1 MRVLAYIALAAI
13 GIAAGGCGGRS
24 SQGTSATEASAPLTK
39 GQYSEMLKQGN
50 AQVASV
56 ESAAPTDTGGG
67 TATEPQ
73 PADHT
78 VVTLEGG
85 NFFVNGQV
93 TNPGSPAEGLLMN
106 SRMVQGL
113 FNDSNSSTKNQ
124 WSYPGTSSWVAPRDP
139 DRNTDEFV

>member
-13 GIAAGGCGGRS
+13 GIAAGGCGGGS
-24 SQGTSATEASAPLTK
+24 YQGTSATEASAPLTK
-39 GQYSEMLKQGN
+39 AQYSEMLKQGN

-56 ESAAPTDTGGG
+56 ESRPTHIGGG
-67 TATEPQ
+67 TTPDPQ
-73 PADHT
+73 PADRT
-78 VVTLEGG
+78 VVTLQGG

-106 SRMVQGL
+106 SRMIQGL
-113 FNDSNSSTKNQ
+113 FDDSNSSTKNQ

-139 DRNTDEFV
+139 DRNTDE

>member
-24 SQGTSATEASAPLTK
+24 SQGTSATE
-39 GQYSEMLKQGN
+39 EN

-67 TATEPQ
+67 TTTEPQ

-78 VVTLEGG
+78 VVTLQGG

-106 SRMVQGL
+106 SRMIQGL
-113 FNDSNSSTKNQ
+113 FDDSNSSTKNQ
-124 WSYPGTSSWVAPRDP
+124 WSYPGTSSWVSPRDP
-139 DRNTDEFV
+139 DRNTDEFVAV